1 MHFYPVPARA
11 PIHSIVVM
19 SPVDRIT
26 VGKEHYTPIRHD
38 RDVIKVVH
46 EDDPGHE
53 MVFTHQEFGNLLRQ
67 KKASIHY
74 GYHKPEVKLLE
85 IIYRGRKL
93 EEFDERRRTL
103 ALMRERLIYWWRAKQ
118 VNSVE
123 KIPLTAASQE
133 ILDGLWVKVQRE
145 FKGSVRCDVNG
156 DGFGAPSM
164 STFKKFFRT
173 YKKFNDNPLSL
184 IQRYDGWSNKK
195 TFALSPVSLS
205 FATLEARRYLSRG
218 KPSKEKVF
226 EDYKAALLI
235 KNASRVERGLEEL
248 PPVGRTKFKEIIKS
262 FAAFDVMA
270 SREGEDAALKHFLP
284 VTRGFDVDRPGARVE
299 MDEWKVDL
307 KTFFATLGQLQNIP
321 EELHSELEKVRVHF
335 VVAIDVATRYVPAL
349 HVTLNPSGEAASD
362 ALRMILTDKTLISEL
377 AGAKTPWFGCV
388 LPEEMFMDNG
398 TAFASETLVN
408 KLKMLGIAV
417 TRPSAGNAPGRATIE
432 RVFGTLGP
440 IWTSFYDG
448 QTFRNIDEKGNYNPA
463 ALTTLFVEELAK
475 NAVFGLCDIYHNR
488 PHSSLGGMTPH
499 NAWVRACEQFGY
511 RHPPSDLEMIHAF
524 GVPAKAKISPYGIV
538 KWDIPYGNETL
549 TNERLQYGQQEFD
562 FKYDPAR
569 INSIAVKGTEGWFIV
584 DNLLGFNTEVC
595 EAEWVLSG
603 ERDDVRDAKD
613 EETSLNHRLHAI
625 NRLRRNGEAAT
636 LRANF
641 HPMVV
646 DDAKLVQAR
655 KQIFHGYAPVTP
667 SGSAVALISELTKP
681 FDPLHDGS
689 VGPVQYL
696 PLEDEPEQVPQA
708 PLSVNDEFDDD
719 L

>member
-11 PIHSIVVM
+11 PLHSIVVM
-19 SPVDRIT
+19 CPLDRIT
-26 VGKEHYTPIRHD
+26 VGKENYTPIRQD
-38 RDVIKVVH
+38 RDIIKVVH

-53 MVFTHQEFGNLLRQ
+53 MVFTHQEFGVLLRE

-85 IIYRGRKL
+85 ILYRGRKF

-103 ALMRERLIYWWRAKQ
+103 ALMRQRLIHWWRVKLL
-118 VNSVE
+118 NSAE
-123 KIPLTAASQE
+123 KIPLTEASQE

-156 DGFGAPSM
+156 PGFAAPPM

-173 YKKFNDNPLSL
+173 YRKFNDNPLSL

-195 TFALSPVSLS
+195 TFGLSPVSLS
-205 FATLEARRYLSRG
+205 YATLEARRYLSRG

-226 EDYKAALLI
+226 QDYKAALLVE
-235 KNASRVERGLEEL
+235 NVSRVERGLDEL
-248 PPVGRTKFKEIIKS
+248 QPVGRTKFKEIIKS
-262 FAAFDVMA
+262 FAAFDVMS

-284 VTRGFDVDRPGARVE
+284 VTRGFDIDRPGARVE

-307 KTFFATLGQLQNIP
+307 MTFFATLAQLQDIP
-321 EELHSELEKVRVHF
+321 EELHKELEKVRVHF
-335 VVAIDVATRYVPAL
+335 VVAIDVATRYILAL
-349 HVTLNPSGEAASD
+349 HVTLNPSGEAACN

-388 LPEEMFMDNG
+388 LPEEMGMDNG
-398 TAFASETLVN
+398 TSFASETLVN

-417 TRPSAGNAPGRATIE
+417 TRPSAGYAPGRATIE

-448 QTFRNIDEKGNYNPA
+448 QTFRTITEKGDHEPSDYA
-463 ALTTLFVEELAK
+463 TLFVEELAK

-499 NAWVRACEQFGY
+499 NAWVRACEDFGR

-524 GVPAKAKISPYGIV
+524 GKPGKAKISPYGIV
-538 KWDIPYGNETL
+538 HWDIPYGNEDL
-549 TNERLQYGQQEFD
+549 TNERLEHGQQEFD

-569 INSIAVKGTEGWFIV
+569 INSIAVKGTKGWFIV
-584 DNLLGFNTEVC
+584 DNLLGFNTDVC
-595 EAEWVLSG
+595 EAEWIVSG
-603 ERDDVRDAKD
+603 NRDDVRDAKD
-613 EETSLNHRLHAI
+613 EATSLNHRLHAI

-641 HPMVV
+641 HPMVADEAQLV
-646 DDAKLVQAR
+646 DAR
-655 KQIFHGYAPVTP
+655 KPIFHGYAPVTP
-667 SGSAVALISELTKP
+667 SGSSVALISELTKP
-681 FDPLHDGS
+681 YDPLHDGS
-689 VGPVQYL
+689 VGPVEYHI
-696 PLEDEPEQVPQA
+696 LEDEPVQVAKP
-708 PLSVNDEFDDD
+708 PISLNDEFDDD